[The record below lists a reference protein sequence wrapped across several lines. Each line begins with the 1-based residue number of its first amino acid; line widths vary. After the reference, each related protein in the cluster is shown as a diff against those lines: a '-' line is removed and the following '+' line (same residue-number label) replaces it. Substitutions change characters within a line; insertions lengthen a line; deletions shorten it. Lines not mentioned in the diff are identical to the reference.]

1 MLRLLSVLATRSS
14 NPLRYANI
22 ADALDLDEK
31 TVKSYVS
38 LLEAIFLVRTI
49 PAWRPSFLAR
59 VLHAPKVYITDS
71 GLLAHLLGADEQRIA
86 EDDRITGIAFET
98 FAAMEVMKLASW
110 SDVDPRIYH
119 FRDRRGAEVDLV
131 LEDRAGRVVAIEIKA
146 KASPTQND
154 TKSLIKLR
162 DALGSQFVSGAV
174 IHTGEQTLPLGDR
187 LWGIPI
193 SGLWGPDL

>member
-1 MLRLLSVLATRSS
+1 M
-14 NPLRYANI
+14 
-22 ADALDLDEK
+22 
-31 TVKSYVS
+31 
-38 LLEAIFLVRTI
+38 
-49 PAWRPSFLAR
+49 
-59 VLHAPKVYITDS
+59 LHAPKVYITDS

-86 EDDRITGIAFET
+86 KDDRVTGIAFET

-131 LEDRAGRVVAIEIKA
+131 LEDRSGRVIAIEIKA
-146 KASPTQND
+146 KASPTRND